1 MVIVFHLNFYVTRGT
16 NAMTIQTRKLVSP
29 TLVTVN
35 EALYAPTTSIA
46 SLSDGYVT
54 ELVTVR
60 TVRTKGIV
68 LPTVRKVWMKGIV
81 RPPKLDLLLVTNTSS
96 NARTG
101 RVVSILPRCVM
112 AGPIVKTRVMSRV
125 FHLILLYHGGVLLI
139 GSFVTVE
146 NVCR

>member
-1 MVIVFHLNFYVTRGT
+1 MVVVFYPAFCVTRGT
-16 NAMTIQTRKLVSP
+16 TAVTIQTRNLVAP

-35 EALYAPTTSIA
+35 EALFAPTTSIA

-60 TVRTKGIV
+60 TVRMKGIV
-68 LPTVRKVWMKGIV
+68 LQTVRTVWMKGIV

-101 RVVSILPRCVM
+101 GAVSILPRCVM